1 MKKYNKGFTLIE
13 LMAVLVILGIL
24 ATIVVVNVSPVFQ
37 RANLEK
43 VRADMAQTT
52 KALELYKF
60 NEMTYPNTSQGLDA
74 LITPHSELKNP
85 FLFPDGGYISSIP
98 LDPWGREYLYIYPP
112 QKSRNFDLFT
122 LGADGLEGG
131 TGENTDLGNW
141 IQQQKRLYFN

>member
-60 NEMTYPNTSQGLDA
+60 NELTYPNTSQGLDA
-74 LITPHSELKNP
+74 LITPNSELKNP

-141 IQQQKRLYFN
+141 IQ